1 MNSTTIIII
10 AVVALILLI
19 AIYIGATYNAF
30 IKKET
35 PLMKLLQQWMFIL
48 KSDGI

>member
-19 AIYIGATYNAF
+19 AIYICATYNGC
-30 IKKET
+30 
-35 PLMKLLQQWMFIL
+35 L
-48 KSDGI
+48 S

>member
-30 IKKET
+30 IK
-35 PLMKLLQQWMFIL
+35 LLQQWMFIL